1 MRENREREIEQLG
14 DKWLKSE
21 RRRVR
26 SYFVPMAELDDEKQM
41 KIREQN
47 KIRQARYRNKKKRS
61 GNSEVAAASI
71 ITDES
76 NEPQPSTS
84 KNAITSTTSDTVL
97 TVKLPCPTTSSK
109 STSGKKQASRALA
122 RSYRNSRRQSRRFAE
137 KT

>member
-1 MRENREREIEQLG
+1 
-14 DKWLKSE
+14 
-21 RRRVR
+21 
-26 SYFVPMAELDDEKQM
+26 M
-41 KIREQN
+41 KIKEQN
-47 KIRQARYRNKKKRS
+47 KIRQARYRNKNKRS

-84 KNAITSTTSDTVL
+84 KNAVTSTTSDTVL
-97 TVKLPCPTTSSK
+97 TVKLPCSTTRSK

-137 KT
+137 KI